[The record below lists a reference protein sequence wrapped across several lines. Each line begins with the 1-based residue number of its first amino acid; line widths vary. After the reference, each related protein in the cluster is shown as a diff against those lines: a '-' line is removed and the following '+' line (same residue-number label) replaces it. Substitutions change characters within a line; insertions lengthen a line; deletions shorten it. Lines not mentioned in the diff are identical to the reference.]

1 METKILCVDGMSC
14 VNCQNKIEKA
24 LKNKQGIE
32 DAKVSY
38 TDGTASV
45 TYNDGTV
52 TLREIVSVIE
62 ELDYKVF
69 EGEKKQ
75 SAVTLSQI
83 GGYVVI
89 IIALWMLLQQFGFSQ
104 LSSAFPLAEAGMGYG
119 MLFVIGL
126 ITSVH
131 CVAMCGGI
139 NLSQCIPISNTNNNR
154 LMLIK
159 PGILYNGGRI
169 ISYTIVG
176 GIVGAVGSV
185 ITVSGRFQGIIQII
199 AGVFMVVMGLNMLGI
214 APALRKLNLRLPKF
228 FAEKI
233 EAEKNAAGNPFI
245 IGLLNGLM
253 PCGPLQAMQL
263 YALSTGSALSGAVAM
278 FLFSAGTVPL
288 MFGLGALSSMLS
300 ARFTARVM
308 KVGALL
314 VAVLGLTMFSNGW
327 SLGALP
333 NPADS
338 ILASFNKSG
347 TGAAD
352 KIFIPVIEDGVQI
365 VNSTLSGGRYPAI
378 TVQQGIPVKWI
389 INAPA
394 GSINGCN
401 NRMLIREYRIEHR
414 FTAGENTIE
423 FLPEKTGRFTY
434 SCWMGMIRS
443 SITVVAEGEN
453 SGADANT
460 DIFKLTSAG
469 VVIPTEKITVSN
481 FIDEEKYQTVTINLR
496 DDGFDSSVIVVQKN
510 IPAVWIINNDSLE
523 PGNDEL
529 IFPAYYTTMPMQ
541 DGDNIIQLIPTGDF
555 DFSTSDNVYYGFVK
569 VVDDINNID
578 IDNIK
583 NEVAGWETQIYPPE
597 YFEQASSGA
606 SCCG

>member
-1 METKILCVDGMSC
+1 
-14 VNCQNKIEKA
+14 
-24 LKNKQGIE
+24 
-32 DAKVSY
+32 
-38 TDGTASV
+38 
-45 TYNDGTV
+45 
-52 TLREIVSVIE
+52 
-62 ELDYKVF
+62 
-69 EGEKKQ
+69 
-75 SAVTLSQI
+75 
-83 GGYVVI
+83 
-89 IIALWMLLQQFGFSQ
+89 
-104 LSSAFPLAEAGMGYG
+104 
-119 MLFVIGL
+119 
-126 ITSVH
+126 
-131 CVAMCGGI
+131 
-139 NLSQCIPISNTNNNR
+139 
-154 LMLIK
+154 
-159 PGILYNGGRI
+159 
-169 ISYTIVG
+169 
-176 GIVGAVGSV
+176 
-185 ITVSGRFQGIIQII
+185 
-199 AGVFMVVMGLNMLGI
+199 
-214 APALRKLNLRLPKF
+214 LRKLNLRLPKF

-233 EAEKNAAGNPFI
+233 EAEKDANGNPFI

-263 YALSTGSALSGAVAM
+263 YALSTGSALAGAVAM
-278 FLFSAGTVPL
+278 FLFSAGTAPL

-308 KVGALL
+308 KVGAVL

-347 TGAAD
+347 GGAAD
-352 KIFIPVIEDGVQI
+352 KIFTPVIEGGVQI

-414 FTAGENTIE
+414 FTPGENTIE

-453 SGADANT
+453 GGADANT
-460 DIFKLTSAG
+460 DIFKLTPAG

-523 PGNDEL
+523 QGNDEL
-529 IFPAYYTTMPMQ
+529 IFPAYYTTMPMR
-541 DGDNIIQLIPTGDF
+541 DGDNIIQLIPSGDF

-569 VVDDINNID
+569 FVDDINNIN

-597 YFEQASSGA
+597 YFEQASGGA